1 LTPPLGSETTPEGR
15 KITKLDQILLN
26 GNNITMLV
34 PGGEYPVI
42 NLMELDVRSQKSR
55 LDDSLVVEG
64 SQILLEATS
73 QHLDFI

>member
-1 LTPPLGSETTPEGR
+1 
-15 KITKLDQILLN
+15 
-26 GNNITMLV
+26 MLV

-42 NLMELDVRSQKSR
+42 NLMGLDVRSQMSR
-55 LDDSLVVEG
+55 LDGSLVVEG